1 MPKKKFN
8 MDEVGLARFC
18 ASVVDLMSLRVENM
32 SVLRLIMDTQ
42 FVITQ
47 RFLSLKFLAYL
58 CLFCNP
64 LVQYMVDTTST

>member
-32 SVLRLIMDTQ
+32 TVLRLIMDTQ
-42 FVITQ
+42 FLITQ
-47 RFLSLKFLAYL
+47 KFLTLKFAAYL
-58 CLFCNP
+58 YLFCNP